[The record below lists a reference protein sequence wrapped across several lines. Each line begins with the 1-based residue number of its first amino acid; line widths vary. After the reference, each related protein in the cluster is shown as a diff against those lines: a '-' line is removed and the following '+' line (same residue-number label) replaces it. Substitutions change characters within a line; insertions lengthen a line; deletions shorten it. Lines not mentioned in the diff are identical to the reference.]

1 MPYLGIHAVS
11 DKILIVGNQISRIL
25 VRGLQPCQNL
35 LGNLFVIPVVSLISD
50 RGLHQFYQ
58 YSWHA
63 MLNPISLALHQKI
76 VAIFVFGAVCKVE
89 INLC

>member
-35 LGNLFVIPVVSLISD
+35 LGNLFFIPVVSLISEPHSEWVCI
-50 RGLHQFYQ
+50 L
-58 YSWHA
+58 
-63 MLNPISLALHQKI
+63 PIISY
-76 VAIFVFGAVCKVE
+76 
-89 INLC
+89 